1 MIQEIQRL
9 KGLGFGR
16 KAIARALRIS
26 RNTVK
31 QYWGGDA
38 GEDRAPTVYQAPWSE
53 GVDWEAVRKS
63 VEKGQ
68 ALAHHWEAVQEALPQ
83 ADPRK
88 GVPYVSFWREYR
100 RRFPEVP
107 LVLGQMYPPGANCE
121 IDYKGSRPNF
131 GFVDPALG
139 KFVLCELFGAVLGF
153 SRYLSV
159 DASRTQQKADFLR
172 SVETAYRDFEGVPKV
187 SVTDNLTPAVT
198 KAGKRDADLNPDY
211 ASFCAHYNTVA
222 MPARPR
228 KPKDKNQIESELGLF
243 WRWLRPSLVGQTFH
257 SLSELREYTRKA
269 AERYNARVQRRTGQS
284 RAQRREEEKPH
295 LLPLPPAPYEI
306 CEWRTARPHPDCH
319 IQVRKNFYSVP
330 YALRGKHVEVRITAT
345 TVEIFFRG
353 ERVATHRLRASN
365 EQGRYATNPGHY
377 PEAQKTL
384 LETVPGALLRKASD
398 IGPLTERLVKDLFA
412 LGNHPLRY
420 LRRVQGVLALL
431 RDVTA
436 EELED
441 VIATFRRLGEPLP
454 KPSMLLD
461 AVRQSRALRE
471 EAPPIARRENRF
483 LRGTRPVAPA
493 DTKTSRE
500 SACNP
505 TTPVIQTQGDCSWP

>member
-1 MIQEIQRL
+1 MKPLTERERMAGKRKGARMIQEIQRL

-63 VEKGQ
+63 VGKGQ

-330 YALRGKHVEVRITAT
+330 YALRGKHVEVRITST

-398 IGPLTERLVKDLFA
+398 IGPLTERLVKD
-412 LGNHPLRY
+412 
-420 LRRVQGVLALL
+420 
-431 RDVTA
+431 
-436 EELED
+436 
-441 VIATFRRLGEPLP
+441 
-454 KPSMLLD
+454 
-461 AVRQSRALRE
+461 SRA
-471 EAPPIARRENRF
+471 ASGP
-483 LRGTRPVAPA
+483 
-493 DTKTSRE
+493 
-500 SACNP
+500 
-505 TTPVIQTQGDCSWP
+505 